1 MILIK
6 LLSIKNTFVYL
17 VVCKIPRTEVNFLLG
32 TSQIRRTV
40 MQKPMKK
47 NTLKRYHTIYKSYKK
62 YGFVGLFLLG
72 ISILCILVGLYILF
86 EFFYKLSS
94 TITIVNNNEEI
105 DKDLT
110 GMVGDFVGGIVGT
123 LWSLTGVIL
132 FFLALRLQSKELS
145 LQIKEMRET
154 RNVFQIQ
161 QFENTFFNLIKTHNE
176 IRDSIKINRN
186 KGKSYGEE
194 KFFSGTEAFATLKNL
209 ILEEKKQLHRNL
221 TVMNTEK
228 TEENE
233 LRFKEFYYLT
243 YDEYITKENV
253 DSKILYK
260 MIFLRFYSELSHYFR
275 NLYHILLFIKE
286 NEELELFENS
296 YSTLLGE
303 KNTILINGENIDESR
318 IKRKY
323 KKYAQFLQAQMSNSE
338 LFLTFYNGLFFPKM
352 KRLIQYYDLVQNLNR
367 DDLLEPEFDEI
378 FYKEYYYNG
387 EKISELKLKNKEDV
401 LKI

>member
-1 MILIK
+1 M
-6 LLSIKNTFVYL
+6 
-17 VVCKIPRTEVNFLLG
+17 R
-32 TSQIRRTV
+32 
-40 MQKPMKK
+40 KPMKK